1 MSTMG
6 PGTNEAATIHSEVS
20 YYSCQLCIANG
31 MQDEEQA
38 RQARQMANDN
48 KPFYKFSWEVRQ
60 QIISP
65 TLGQWDNIK
74 IRRLIEGEPI
84 PLPPCARGSV
94 RMRSETVQ
102 LILER
107 YEAVILN
114 EDDGLALNRFLQRE
128 NAYNH
133 IQSLSFPVIFSLR
146 DAQLTMACSELHEL
160 HLHLTCIQSCRTMH
174 ELIRHLSLD
183 RILEHKKILNIYLHL
198 QCPCLWSDNVPAPG
212 SGQWHGEELAQWL
225 SDEFELR
232 RPGDVKIHMST
243 WRGRIT
249 TIIV

>member
-1 MSTMG
+1 MKPRPFIPRLVITAVNCVSLTVCRTKSKLAKLAKWRTTTNLSTNFLG
-6 PGTNEAATIHSEVS
+6 KCASRSSLRLWASGTIS
-20 YYSCQLCIANG
+20 
-31 MQDEEQA
+31 
-38 RQARQMANDN
+38 
-48 KPFYKFSWEVRQ
+48 KFDASLKENRY
-60 QIISP
+60 
-65 TLGQWDNIK
+65 
-74 IRRLIEGEPI
+74 
-84 PLPPCARGSV
+84 PLPPWARGSV

-160 HLHLTCIQSCRTMH
+160 HLHLTCTQSCRTMH

-183 RILEHKKILNIYLHL
+183 RILEHKKILNIYLHI